1 MAFRLLQNREQRF
14 YSGYLLK
21 FEPMR
26 IKTGTVFINKGSKAI
41 EVFFVISGY
50 VESEFGG
57 KYYSKGQIFGESD
70 IIYNRNRLD
79 TFVAKID
86 CHILRLK
93 KSYFEDIMDEFEDI
107 KDDINKIAEARE
119 QQRLKEIMEQEEN
132 AKYSKE

>member
-50 VESEFGG
+50 VESESGG

-107 KDDINKIAEARE
+107 KDDIYKVAEARE
-119 QQRLKEIMEQEEN
+119 QQRL
-132 AKYSKE
+132 